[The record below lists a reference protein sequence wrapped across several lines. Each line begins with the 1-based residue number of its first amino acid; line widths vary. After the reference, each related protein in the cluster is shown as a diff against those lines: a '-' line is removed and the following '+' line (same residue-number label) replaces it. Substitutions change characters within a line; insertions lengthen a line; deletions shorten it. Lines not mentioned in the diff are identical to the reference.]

1 MNIFVGNLNY
11 QTTENQLEH
20 LFAEFG
26 AVTSV
31 KIIMDNY
38 TKRPRG
44 FAFVEMPEK
53 ADAEKAIGQLN
64 NSSLHMQS
72 IVVNEARPRKNENE
86 RSSYSGRTSDRY

>member
-11 QTTENQLEH
+11 QTTEKQLEH
-20 LFAEFG
+20 LFAAFG
-26 AVTSV
+26 EVKSV
-31 KIIMDNY
+31 KIVTDNY

-53 ADAEKAIGQLN
+53 TDADKAIEQLN

-72 IVVNEARPRKNENE
+72 IVVNEARPRKNEFE
-86 RSSYSGRTSDRY
+86 RNNYPGRKSDRY